1 MKYQQGSTLIMVLI
15 VLLLITLIGTMAMR
29 ESLLNLRLSTTT
41 QVGNLLLNNS
51 DAALF
56 DLENPNKVRVRLA
69 SQNMYGY
76 FEETLN
82 TDDELVFCYDSAQ
95 PNLFALSRA
104 SVIGSTKLG
113 VGGYCRDGAFS
124 TGRNAVVS
132 QIYLRKITTN
142 EEVLAGQILG
152 NEAGQ
157 AQSAGGKLRVAATTV
172 SVLPGLSSHSFNDYS
187 ECFRLTA
194 IKDKDGQPSTADNN
208 VEECL
213 RDRNMTYNLLYA
225 EYDIEASPR
234 NTALARRIR

>member
-69 SQNMYGY
+69 SQNIYGY
-76 FEETLN
+76 FDEDLN
-82 TDDELVFCYDSAQ
+82 AKDELVFCYRADQ
-95 PNLFALSRA
+95 INLFGLERT
-104 SVIGSTKLG
+104 SVVGSTKLG
-113 VGGYCRDGAFS
+113 NGGYCGQRQFSSGRD
-124 TGRNAVVS
+124 AVMS
-132 QIYLRKITTN
+132 QIYVRKLAST
-142 EEVLAGQILG
+142 EGEVLEGQILG

-157 AQSAGGKLRVAATTV
+157 GQSAGGKRRIAATTV
-172 SVLPGLSSHSFNDYS
+172 SILPGLSATEYTAYAQ
-187 ECFRLTA
+187 CFKRSSIPNA
-194 IKDKDGQPSTADNN
+194 QNISP

-213 RDRNMTYNLLYA
+213 RKANIPYNLLYA
-225 EYDIEASPR
+225 EYDVEASPR
-234 NTALARRIR
+234 NTALGEKVR